1 MMVPTMARARTTL
14 PLESPDCAGQRAH
27 DIELALRRVPGVTRA
42 HVNPA
47 TEMAYVEY
55 DRAQCDE
62 RHLRRAI
69 ADQASTDGVGTE
81 RASAEQASTDAAS
94 RRVAWRGAAAIG
106 DGVRGAWKRGAWKRQ
121 ATRLAP
127 LVGVGTAGM
136 VAVIGAGAVFFPHRT
151 TMSRVWELLVVGVDA
166 TSAVGF
172 SVGIAEGFIGGWVGA
187 WIGVWVTAMVS
198 AAARGAGRRG
208 GGARHYLHSH
218 S

>member
-1 MMVPTMARARTTL
+1 MVHTMARARTTL
-14 PLESPDCAGQRAH
+14 PLESPDCAGHRVH

-62 RHLRRAI
+62 RRLRQAI
-69 ADQASTDGVGTE
+69 ADQASID
-81 RASAEQASTDAAS
+81 RASADDAP
-94 RRVAWRGAAAIG
+94 RRVAPREAAPVG
-106 DGVRGAWKRGAWKRQ
+106 DGMRDAWKRGAWMRQ
-121 ATRLAP
+121 AAWLAP
-127 LVGVGTAGM
+127 LVGVGTASLT
-136 VAVIGAGAVFFPHRT
+136 AVIGAGAVFFPHRT
-151 TMSRVWELLVVGVDA
+151 TMSRAWELLVVGVDA

-198 AAARGAGRRG
+198 AARGAGRRG
-208 GGARHYLHSH
+208 GGARQHLHSH

>member
-1 MMVPTMARARTTL
+1 MVHMMARTRTTL

-62 RHLRRAI
+62 RHLRKAI
-69 ADQASTDGVGTE
+69 ADQASTDGANIE
-81 RASAEQASTDAAS
+81 RASAEQASADAAS
-94 RRVAWRGAAAIG
+94 RGVAWRGAAAIG
-106 DGVRGAWKRGAWKRQ
+106 DGVRGAWKRGAWMRQ
-121 ATRLAP
+121 AAWLAP
-127 LVGVGTAGM
+127 LVGVGTANLT
-136 VAVIGAGAVFFPHRT
+136 AVIGAGAVFFPHRT
-151 TMSRVWELLVVGVDA
+151 TMSRAWELLVVGVDA

-198 AAARGAGRRG
+198 AARGAGRRG
-208 GGARHYLHSH
+208 GGARQHLHSH